1 MEPLED
7 PKPPAA
13 LANIQA
19 AQKRPVSQPKSQAS
33 IPRPKSAQRINRTS
47 GT

>member
-7 PKPPAA
+7 PKPPSA

-19 AQKRPVSQPKSQAS
+19 AQKRPVSQPKSQGKNDQLDTQNKTLVG
-33 IPRPKSAQRINRTS
+33 I
-47 GT
+47 